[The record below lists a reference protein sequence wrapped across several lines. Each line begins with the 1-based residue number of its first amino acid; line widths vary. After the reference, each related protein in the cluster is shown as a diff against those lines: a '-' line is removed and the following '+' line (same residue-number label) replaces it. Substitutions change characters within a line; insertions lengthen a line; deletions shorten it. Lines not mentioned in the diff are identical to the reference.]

1 MNVCQPIDDYSLF
14 INYKLFLFMKKI
26 LSFLRE
32 NPLFV
37 IVSLVSVLL
46 CVLDNAEAGAEEELI
61 AE

>member
-1 MNVCQPIDDYSLF
+1 
-14 INYKLFLFMKKI
+14 MKKI

-46 CVLDNAEAGAEEELI
+46 CVLDNAEAGAMLARAG
-61 AE
+61 AEH